1 METFMKTMFSS
12 VSRLF
17 FAYSKF
23 IVMVTMLSGLSTVAQ
38 SSEATYLKCNSKYYR
53 LTGTYLESN
62 YNIRSK
68 KFTYKKTIFSY
79 GENYIRFGNFER
91 INRNN
96 GEWTSNGKVVRT
108 CKKISRDELPKI
120 NQEGKLF

>member
-1 METFMKTMFSS
+1 MKTMFSS
-12 VSRLF
+12 ISRLF

-23 IVMVTMLSGLSTVAQ
+23 IVMLTILSGLSSTAVH

-62 YNIRSK
+62 YNIRTK
-68 KFTYKKTIFSY
+68 KFKNHYEITDYKT
-79 GENYIRFGNFER
+79 NYIRIKYGSI
-91 INRNN
+91 INRNT
-96 GEWTSNGKVVRT
+96 GEYKNSTGNLICILEVIT
-108 CKKISRDELPKI
+108 YHDLPKQ